1 MPLFSN
7 KGKRLKQ
14 TTLKPAYKFL
24 KVIQDRFKTIAF
36 ISAQLTVKQ
45 LVEKLHI
52 DASKSDRINFY
63 KFIVGVIHEQ
73 IAVFMNAKKNN

>member
-1 MPLFSN
+1 MSLFSN

-14 TTLKPAYKFL
+14 TTLKLAYKFL

-36 ISAQLTVKQ
+36 ISAQLIVKQ

-63 KFIVGVIHEQ
+63 EFIAGIIHEQ
-73 IAVFMNAKKNN
+73 IEQCYVFSNSS